1 MDAFVSNVLYGLNTR
16 TKKNVLNWELL
27 LLILQANMQPIVKG
41 AKLSVSL
48 DRNYGTLFN
57 VNILDFLLKGRLP

>member
-1 MDAFVSNVLYGLNTR
+1 
-16 TKKNVLNWELL
+16 
-27 LLILQANMQPIVKG
+27 VKG